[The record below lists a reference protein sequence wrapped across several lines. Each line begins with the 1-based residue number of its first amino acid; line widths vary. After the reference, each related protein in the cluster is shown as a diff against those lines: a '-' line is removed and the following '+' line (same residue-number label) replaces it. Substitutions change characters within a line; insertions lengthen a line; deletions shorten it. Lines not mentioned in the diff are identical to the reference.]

1 MDIETLIR
9 ESKAD
14 EMSSELGIKTESG
27 KAQFLKQV
35 RLFSAHVPSLQRR
48 QNTILAMREVLT
60 NDPSLKKTF
69 DSAFQSIAATETKL
83 QTFFTESPVEKDSFE
98 QLTFS
103 AWKWANAVNA
113 IPFALLA
120 LSFFK
125 IYIVPAFALMTPIFM
140 LLMPYIILRYWYSL
154 QITGAQYFDLLFRMA
169 GLHGGELFTP
179 KNILQSAITL
189 FSIGQGIY
197 QPIQNAIHLKTVNV
211 DLIGKG
217 EAVEKFA
224 QELEHICSLMPE
236 QLRPKS
242 PLDDV
247 VGQKDP
253 HRHFATTWDN
263 VFRLH
268 IALQI
273 VGDLEVVYRLAA
285 YDTLK
290 KVRFQTRDEPCL
302 LIRGGVDPFLK
313 AETRV
318 PFDIRF
324 VSTKSHHAIL
334 TGPNRGG
341 KSSVLRSTLLS
352 VLFAQTFGLGFLDD
366 ESMFHLRPF
375 DWISTGLRLED
386 RPGKIS
392 MFESEVEFA
401 TQILN
406 IASSNKDKVGLVL
419 FDELFHSTN
428 PPDGAHT
435 ASIFLRRLWN
445 QKNVASFIS
454 THVFDLALS
463 SPPHV
468 QRLCGP
474 AVKDE
479 NGKLTFTYTL
489 KSGVCEVSSVELILK
504 EKGLI

>member
-1 MDIETLIR
+1 
-9 ESKAD
+9 
-14 EMSSELGIKTESG
+14 
-27 KAQFLKQV
+27 V
-35 RLFSAHVPSLQRR
+35 
-48 QNTILAMREVLT
+48 
-60 NDPSLKKTF
+60 
-69 DSAFQSIAATETKL
+69 
-83 QTFFTESPVEKDSFE
+83 
-98 QLTFS
+98 
-103 AWKWANAVNA
+103 
-113 IPFALLA
+113 
-120 LSFFK
+120 
-125 IYIVPAFALMTPIFM
+125 
-140 LLMPYIILRYWYSL
+140 
-154 QITGAQYFDLLFRMA
+154 
-169 GLHGGELFTP
+169 
-179 KNILQSAITL
+179 
-189 FSIGQGIY
+189 
-197 QPIQNAIHLKTVNV
+197 
-211 DLIGKG
+211 
-217 EAVEKFA
+217 
-224 QELEHICSLMPE
+224 
-236 QLRPKS
+236 
-242 PLDDV
+242 
-247 VGQKDP
+247 
-253 HRHFATTWDN
+253 
-263 VFRLH
+263 
-268 IALQI
+268 ALQI

-290 KVRFQTRDEPCL
+290 KVRFQQRSEPCL

-318 PFDIRF
+318 PFDIHF

-352 VLFAQTFGLGFLDD
+352 VLFAQTFGLGFLD
-366 ESMFHLRPF
+366 ETSMFHLRPF

-435 ASIFLRRLWN
+435 ASIFLRRLWT

-468 QRLCGP
+468 QRLCVP
-474 AVKDE
+474 AVKDKMG
-479 NGKLTFTYTL
+479 NLTFTYTL
-489 KSGVCEVSSVELILK
+489 KPGVCQVSSVELILK